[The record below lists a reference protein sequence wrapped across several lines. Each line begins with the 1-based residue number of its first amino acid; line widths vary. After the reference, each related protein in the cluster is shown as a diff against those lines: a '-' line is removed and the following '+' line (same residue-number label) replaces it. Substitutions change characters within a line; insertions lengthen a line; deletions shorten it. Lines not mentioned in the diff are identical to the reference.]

1 VQYFPSS
8 VSPVALRHLRTLHKP
23 FPPKT
28 ALCFGFQ
35 VQQAVAERVPAGAIV
50 QRGGSGPRTMVIT
63 AEEILAEI
71 GPVQAVLDEHDG
83 VVTVIDT
90 SEGNI
95 MLSLDGGC
103 TGCSSTP
110 MTAMQIYYSLKK
122 LEAVNDVIF
131 VNGELPEYM
140 RTFIDQKMAK
150 EAHEGDADG
159 AKDDEGPQGEI
170 V

>member
-1 VQYFPSS
+1 M
-8 VSPVALRHLRTLHKP
+8 ALLKHR
-23 FPPKT
+23 
-28 ALCFGFQ
+28 
-35 VQQAVAERVPAGAIV
+35 ERGTPAGQSFKEEEPLV
-50 QRGGSGPRTMVIT
+50 VVMSIT

-71 GPVQAVLDEHDG
+71 GPVQEVLDEHDG
-83 VVTVIDT
+83 VVNVIDT
-90 SEGNI
+90 ADGNI

-103 TGCSSTP
+103 NGCSSTP

-122 LEAVNDVIF
+122 LDHVNDVIF

-150 EAHEGDADG
+150 EAAEADGDAGADDKGTSDG
-159 AKDDEGPQGEI
+159 TDEPQGEI